1 MTRASS
7 SASLPSA
14 AGHDGVPVLPRA
26 GRKQDKDGLL
36 PREAARP
43 EEDFRVSVRTT
54 TLANGMTVITDAM
67 PHLESASL
75 GVWVKAGS
83 RSESREEH
91 GISHLLE
98 HMAFKGT
105 ETRSSLQIAEAIE
118 NVGGD
123 LNAATS
129 IEHTGYFARV
139 LKEDVGLAGDIL
151 ADILQNS
158 VLDDDELAREQQVI
172 VQEIGAARDNPDD
185 HVFDLFQSAAFPDQ
199 PIGRTI
205 LGTIESVK
213 SFEPESIRA
222 YMERNYVGNHMVM
235 AAAGNVNHDELVDI
249 ANERFRDLRPSGAPE
264 PQKALYVGGEER
276 LVSEHEQAHIV
287 LGFEGRAYNS
297 DGFYAAQ
304 VLASILGGGMSSRL
318 FQEVRE
324 KRGLCYSVYAFH
336 WAFADSGIFGVA
348 ASTGE
353 EEVRELLPVVVDEL
367 RKATEN
373 ISDDE
378 VIRVRNQIRAGLL
391 MSLESP
397 SARAGQLARQQIL
410 WGRPIPLQETVERIN
425 RITADRVKQIATQ
438 IFDTSRISLAGI
450 GPVGQLPDHEAIGAK
465 LKH

>member
-1 MTRASS
+1 M
-7 SASLPSA
+7 
-14 AGHDGVPVLPRA
+14 
-26 GRKQDKDGLL
+26 
-36 PREAARP
+36 
-43 EEDFRVSVRTT
+43 SVRTT
-54 TLANGMTVITDAM
+54 TLDNGKTDITDDM

-75 GVWVKAGS
+75 GIWVKAGS
-83 RSESREEH
+83 RSETLAEH
-91 GISHLLE
+91 GVSHVLE

-105 ETRSSLQIAEAIE
+105 ASRTALEIAETIE

-129 IEHTGYFARV
+129 VEHTGYFARV
-139 LKEDVGLAGDIL
+139 LREDVPLAADIL
-151 ADILQNS
+151 SDILQNS
-158 VLDDDELAREQQVI
+158 LFDQNELDREQQVI

-185 HVFDLFQSAAFPDQ
+185 HVFDLFQEAAFPDQ

-205 LGTIESVK
+205 LGTVDSVK
-213 SFEPESIRA
+213 SFSPATVRD
-222 YMERNYVGNHMVM
+222 YMERNYVGDQMVVC
-235 AAAGNVNHDELVDI
+235 AAGNVDHEALVDI
-249 ANERFRDLRPSGAPE
+249 AANRFHDLRTSGAPV
-264 PQKALYVGGEER
+264 PQKAKYVGGESR
-276 LVSEHEQAHIV
+276 ILSEHEQAHIV

-304 VLASILGGGMSSRL
+304 ILASILGGGMSSRL

-353 EEVRELLPVVVDEL
+353 DEVTDLIPVVIDELL
-367 RKATEN
+367 KATQTITDE
-373 ISDDE
+373 E

-397 SARAGQLARQQIL
+397 SSRAGQLARQQIL
-410 WGRPIPLQETVERIN
+410 WGRPIPLQETVDRIN
-425 RITADRVKQIATQ
+425 RITADRVKLIARQ
-438 IFDTSRISLAGI
+438 VLDKGAFSLAGI
-450 GPVGQLPDHEAIGAK
+450 GPVAKLPDYDAIASR

>member
-1 MTRASS
+1 
-7 SASLPSA
+7 L
-14 AGHDGVPVLPRA
+14 
-26 GRKQDKDGLL
+26 
-36 PREAARP
+36 
-43 EEDFRVSVRTT
+43 SVRTT
-54 TLANGMTVITDAM
+54 ILDNGMTVLTDDM

-75 GVWVKAGS
+75 GIWVKAGS
-83 RSESREEH
+83 RSETLAEH
-91 GISHLLE
+91 GISHVLE

-105 ETRSSLQIAEAIE
+105 PTRSAREIAEAIE

-139 LKEDVGLAGDIL
+139 LKEDVRLAGDIL
-151 ADILQNS
+151 SDILQNS
-158 VLDDDELAREQQVI
+158 LFDQRELDREQQVI

-205 LGTIESVK
+205 LGTVDSVNG
-213 SFEPESIRA
+213 FDPDSIRA
-222 YMERNYVGNHMVM
+222 YMRRNYVGNHMVIC
-235 AAAGNVNHDELVDI
+235 AAGAIDHDQLVDI
-249 ANERFRDLRPSGAPE
+249 AGERFRDLRREGAPE
-264 PQKALYVGGEER
+264 PERARYIGGEER
-276 LVSEHEQAHIV
+276 LISDHEQAHIV

-353 EEVRELLPVVVDEL
+353 EQVGQLIPVIVDEL
-367 RKATEN
+367 RRATET
-373 ISDDE
+373 ITDE
-378 VIRVRNQIRAGLL
+378 EVVRVRNQIRAGLL

-397 SARAGQLARQQIL
+397 SSRAGQLARQQIL
-410 WGRPIPLQETVERIN
+410 WGRVIPLQETVDRIN
-425 RITADRVKQIATQ
+425 RITADRVKQVASQ
-438 IFDTSRISLAGI
+438 IFSNPQISLAGV
-450 GPVGQLPDHEAIGAK
+450 GPVEALPDPDSIVRQ
-465 LKH
+465 LKN